1 MRIVTGIGQT
11 GGHQNAYQAG
21 PAGQEQ
27 QAAGAQERLKDL
39 LRGGVRR
46 RRRGKTESLAAGR
59 SGRAACGRA
68 GQRAVAV

>member
-27 QAAGAQERLKDL
+27 QAGGAQGADAN
-39 LRGGVRR
+39 GGN
-46 RRRGKTESLAAGR
+46 GDDTEFH
-59 SGRAACGRA
+59 
-68 GQRAVAV
+68 Q